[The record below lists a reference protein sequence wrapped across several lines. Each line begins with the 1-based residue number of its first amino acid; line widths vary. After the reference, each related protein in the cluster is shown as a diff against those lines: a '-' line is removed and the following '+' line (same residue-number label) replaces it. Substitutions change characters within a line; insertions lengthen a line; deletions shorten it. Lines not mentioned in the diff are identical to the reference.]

1 MLGAALA
8 AKSRM
13 LHIKLPSRKR
23 FKIRFIILDSETE
36 FRKSI
41 LWIKLLLVK
50 VKYFVPS
57 IKVTQFTA
65 CILYSK
71 KYPAI
76 NSAIFTH
83 YLDKYYV
90 ISFNIIK

>member
-1 MLGAALA
+1 MLDNLLNNFLKGELLIHFCTQNKLWLNIKKIVMLGAALA

-41 LWIKLLLVK
+41 L
-50 VKYFVPS
+50 
-57 IKVTQFTA
+57 
-65 CILYSK
+65 
-71 KYPAI
+71 
-76 NSAIFTH
+76 
-83 YLDKYYV
+83 
-90 ISFNIIK
+90 